1 MRTIITILLG
11 LLIGGVLAAQ
21 EPATSELY
29 KTIVSLDKKY
39 FDAYDTCDL
48 ETQASLISE
57 DIRFYHD
64 MGGLETSKD
73 RLIQSIKENVCGTTT
88 RHLTEGSLEVYR
100 IPNYGAILLG
110 RHGFKNNREPDAPF
124 KDAKFVGIW
133 KQTAGSWQMTEVIS
147 LH

>member
-1 MRTIITILLG
+1 MKTTAIILLG
-11 LLIGGVLAAQ
+11 LLLGGVVAAQ
-21 EPATSELY
+21 ESETSELY
-29 KTIVSLDKKY
+29 QTIVSLDKQY

-48 ETQASLISE
+48 ETQASLIAE

-73 RLIQSIKENVCGTTT
+73 KLLQSIKENVCGTTT
-88 RHLTEGSLEVYR
+88 RHLTEGSLEVYK
-100 IPNYGAILLG
+100 IPNYGAILMG

-124 KDAKFVGIW
+124 NDAKFIGIW
-133 KQTAGSWQMTEVIS
+133 KQIGDQWQMTEVIS

>member
-1 MRTIITILLG
+1 MKIFITILLG
-11 LLIGGVLAAQ
+11 FLLGGVLAAQ
-21 EPATSELY
+21 EPETSELY

-39 FDAYDTCDL
+39 FDAYDSCDL

-73 RLIQSIKENVCGTTT
+73 KLIQSIKENVCGTTT
-88 RHLTEGSLEVYR
+88 RHLTEGSLEVYK
-100 IPNYGAILLG
+100 IPNYGAILMG
-110 RHGFKNNREPDAPF
+110 RHGFKNNREPNAPF
-124 KDAKFVGIW
+124 KDAKFVGVW
-133 KQTAGSWQMTEVIS
+133 KQANGNWQMTEVIS